1 MNWSELLPAFAY
13 YSQVS
18 LALLL
23 LPFISLVYHSI
34 NNTNINTTNLKTTGI
49 LPSLA
54 IIVLSQIILV
64 VNVTLTLLFN
74 YKSVAL
80 NWIIQNLI
88 INVSLLLSYIIVLA
102 LLIFVHPIQS
112 IVMSQNNDSLY
123 PKFYFYWLASCSLLS
138 LSGVF
143 LLANVIKDPHPIDI
157 ISVVF
162 TGIQI
167 IALVVLLYLTQRYR
181 RLGLNSSSETE
192 PLLTEGPATSHSR
205 QSSHNPNGTDPHT
218 PKPTFRQKISTG
230 CAKLRKLV
238 PFLWPKGLKLQLL
251 VLACF
256 TLLSFGRVINML
268 VPYTYK
274 LLIDELNTLPTNH
287 TINSLSNSPLHVQ
300 LTHTLYNTSA
310 TSHPL
315 LWITILFYTLFRFL
329 QGGVGLLSS
338 LQYFLWIP
346 VGQYTTRE
354 ISVGMLEHL
363 HSLSLQFHITSKTG
377 EVLRVMDRGT
387 SSIGSLLS
395 YLLFNILPVFVDI
408 GLAVI
413 YLAVLYDW
421 TISLIVLTTMILY
434 IFFTITVTEWRTR
447 FRREMNELDTFSR
460 GRAVDSLLNFETVK
474 YFGNEAWEVQ
484 QYKEA
489 FLEYQKADWK
499 SSASL
504 NLLNTAQNLVITLGL
519 LSGLLLCAKRVQ
531 DGVLTVGDFVGFIT
545 FLLQLYQ
552 PLNWFGT
559 YYRVIQQNFIDME
572 KMLDL
577 FDVDQT
583 ILDSPNAYPLPFE
596 SGHIRFNHV
605 SFAYGAGDTMV
616 LDDVD
621 FEIKPGQTCA
631 VVGQTGGGK
640 STLLRLLFR
649 FFDIGSECGSI
660 TIDGHDIRNV
670 TQKSLRHHM
679 GVVPQDTV
687 LFNDTIMFNIRYGDV
702 TATDEQVI
710 EAAKR
715 AQIHDTIMAFPQ
727 GYATKVG
734 ERGLRLSGG
743 EKQRVAI
750 ARTILKNPSI
760 IILDEATSSL
770 DNQTE
775 KQVQNT
781 LDSIFQDRTRII
793 VAHRLSTIQNAD
805 VILVLE
811 GGRLVERG
819 NHDELVAKRGVY
831 YRLWTRQ
838 IEDDGSVKRSF
849 GNGVA
854 TFHGHHGKKYH

>member
-1 MNWSELLPAFAY
+1 
-13 YSQVS
+13 
-18 LALLL
+18 
-23 LPFISLVYHSI
+23 
-34 NNTNINTTNLKTTGI
+34 
-49 LPSLA
+49 
-54 IIVLSQIILV
+54 
-64 VNVTLTLLFN
+64 
-74 YKSVAL
+74 
-80 NWIIQNLI
+80 
-88 INVSLLLSYIIVLA
+88 
-102 LLIFVHPIQS
+102 
-112 IVMSQNNDSLY
+112 MSQNSIHFSLILDDSLY

-329 QGGVGLLSS
+329 QGGNISCGFRLAN
-338 LQYFLWIP
+338 IP
-346 VGQYTTRE
+346 PAK
-354 ISVGMLEHL
+354 SAW
-363 HSLSLQFHITSKTG
+363 TG

-531 DGVLTVGDFVGFIT
+531 DGVLTVGDFVG
-545 FLLQLYQ
+545 
-552 PLNWFGT
+552 FGT

-819 NHDELVAKRGVY
+819 NHDELVSKRGVY